1 MESLGQ
7 VGESRLKGDRVPHP
21 PTLQE
26 VRKSMQSQP
35 KAVIALLGLTSGN

>member
-7 VGESRLKGDRVPHP
+7 VGESRLKGGLVPHH
-21 PTLQE
+21 PTSRE

-35 KAVIALLGLTSGN
+35 KAVIASHGKPVR